1 MVEYI
6 KTAHLKHKTE
16 WFEWLPVSN
25 RGVCGSEEGMFCKT
39 IDCLPCPSCC
49 MENKRGVVRNL
60 GKIWLDACVKM
71 KLYQAVVLVENVMQD
86 QLWRYLTDILTQGGN
101 CVVDLGYFVLICRWW
116 VRDA

>member
-6 KTAHLKHKTE
+6 KTAHLKHKME

-60 GKIWLDACVKM
+60 GKIWLDVCVKINFTAGCGSC
-71 KLYQAVVLVENVMQD
+71 LE
-86 QLWRYLTDILTQGGN
+86 
-101 CVVDLGYFVLICRWW
+101 
-116 VRDA
+116 RDAGSAVEISY